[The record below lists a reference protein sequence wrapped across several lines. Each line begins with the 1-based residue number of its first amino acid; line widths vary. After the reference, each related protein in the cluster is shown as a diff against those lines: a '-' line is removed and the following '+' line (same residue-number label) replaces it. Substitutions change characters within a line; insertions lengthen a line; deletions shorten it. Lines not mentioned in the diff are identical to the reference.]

1 MFYVQ
6 SAQGGFMYAESRPA
20 SGSLAVFT
28 LLALLG
34 YAGRAE
40 AQQAVGSFDRTLSA
54 TGPVELEVSSGSGRI
69 EVRAGQPGRVEIRAR
84 LTAGDWGRFRSR
96 GSAQEGV
103 RRIEANPAHR
113 PTGHRVPLGRN
124 RHGGPGEA
132 GA

>member
-6 SAQGGFMYAESRPA
+6 SARRGLRYAATRPA
-20 SGSLAVFT
+20 SRSLAVFT

-84 LTAGDWGRFRSR
+84 VTAGDWGLVRSR
-96 GSAQEGV
+96 GSARDRV
-103 RRIEANPAHR
+103 RRIESNP
-113 PTGHRVPLGRN
+113 PPDQ
-124 RHGGPGEA
+124 
-132 GA
+132 